1 MITVRSYLKKGCNIM
16 EGVKIGKHHVNG
28 LVCDGCFN
36 IMLNYSLNIRQ
47 IVRDPSVAFESA
59 LEFMV

>member
-1 MITVRSYLKKGCNIM
+1 M